1 MAAAAM
7 AAASPNGGVSFSR
20 EKGKG
25 LISLL
30 GREGRRKK
38 ILALI
43 SRACA
48 VLACRPK
55 QQDIYLE
62 SMCQCVSVARSERGR
77 EAEDSVK
84 VTSCHSPRSLQW
96 RIHKVGSVPPE
107 GLDWLG
113 ARGLDLAG
121 L

>member
-1 MAAAAM
+1 M
-7 AAASPNGGVSFSR
+7 AAASPNGAVSFSR

-48 VLACRPK
+48 VIACRPK
-55 QQDIYLE
+55 QQNIYHCVNV
-62 SMCQCVSVARSERGR
+62 SVCQCCTRERERDRARETERERQRSRRHRQSAIVSLS
-77 EAEDSVK
+77 S
-84 VTSCHSPRSLQW
+84 RSLQW
-96 RIHKVGSVPPE
+96 RIHKVEIVP
-107 GLDWLG
+107 
-113 ARGLDLAG
+113 
-121 L
+121 